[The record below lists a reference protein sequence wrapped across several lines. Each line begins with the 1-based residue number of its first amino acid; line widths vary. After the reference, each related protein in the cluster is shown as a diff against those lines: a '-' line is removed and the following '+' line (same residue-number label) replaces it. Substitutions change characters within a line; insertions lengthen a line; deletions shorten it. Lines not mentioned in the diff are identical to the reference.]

1 MVAPT
6 FFHSDSR
13 RADLAWTDWDG
24 VRAFIER
31 QHVCRIAVND
41 DAWPYVLGLAYRFT
55 GDAFELNFSRRGKL
69 ASALARDAHC
79 TIEIDEP
86 LRIASGVGAETLNA
100 DYRSVIARCR
110 AELREIQIGAGRT
123 IVEARAVIVT
133 LSAKHRGTSGA
144 EA

>member
-13 RADLAWTDWDG
+13 RADLAWTDWAG
-24 VRAFIER
+24 VRAFIEGQR
-31 QHVCRIAVND
+31 VCRIAVND

-86 LRIASGVGAETLNA
+86 LRIASGSHETLNA

-110 AELREIQIGAGRT
+110 AELREIQIGGGRT
-123 IVEARAVIVT
+123 IVEARATIVT
-133 LSAKHRGTSGA
+133 LSAKHRGTNGSA
-144 EA
+144 V